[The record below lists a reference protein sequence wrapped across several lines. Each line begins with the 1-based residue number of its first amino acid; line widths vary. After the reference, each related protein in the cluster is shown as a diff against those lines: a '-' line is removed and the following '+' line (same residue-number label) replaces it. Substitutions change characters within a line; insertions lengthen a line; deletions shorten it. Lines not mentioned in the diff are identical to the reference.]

1 MTTPQSEEQIQSL
14 FARADLCGAAA
25 LLKVVTGA
33 ESDEDC
39 HRIHRVGSRLD
50 KPYIGV
56 CLGPAGQLSRVLNK
70 RFTPVTHSLM
80 ATAAPGQLSVAQLME
95 QRVAR
100 SLLQPCEYSLFGTPI
115 QHSLSPAMH
124 NAAFAQ
130 LLLPHHYSLNEQQET
145 SAYLP
150 LLQSTHTQ
158 TQTQTHDA
166 HSERVFGGASV
177 TIPHKEAI
185 IPFLHRVEFPAD
197 VIGAVN
203 TVLVEREVATAGSGR
218 TGTQSC
224 GYC

>member
-1 MTTPQSEEQIQSL
+1 VTTPQSEEQIQSL

-130 LLLPHHYSLNEQQET
+130 LLLPH
-145 SAYLP
+145 
-150 LLQSTHTQ
+150 
-158 TQTQTHDA
+158 THDA